1 MLINWWQYLNNIF
14 FKSKIKTVF
23 MFEMFQLPFMVQ
35 AFTAAVITGIL
46 LSYMGVHVVGRGIV
60 FVDLALGQIS
70 SLGVAFAAF
79 IGTGLTSIPLI
90 FTLVGA
96 LLMSFIN
103 IKDKR
108 LKQEAI
114 IGILYAFASAL
125 TVLLISKTAHG
136 DSDIQEV
143 LFGNILS
150 VSWGQISSIGIVFGA
165 ILLVQIIFFRKF
177 FALTES
183 FENGVNHLVG
193 IFNIWNFL
201 FYISIGLAIVFAVK
215 INGVIPVFSYLI
227 IPAVSAIMLTKNKA
241 AVLIIAIIISVLG
254 GFFGLNFSFHYD
266 FPAGSSIVVV
276 LGGIFILAS
285 IYRIIKGIT
294 SKKESSTAVL

>member
-1 MLINWWQYLNNIF
+1 
-14 FKSKIKTVF
+14 

-35 AFTAAVITGIL
+35 AFAAAVITGVL
-46 LSYMGVHVVGRGIV
+46 LSYLGVHVVGRGIV

-79 IGTGLTSIPLI
+79 IGTGMTSIPII

-103 IKDKR
+103 IHDKR

-125 TVLLISKTAHG
+125 TVLLISKTPHG

-150 VSWGQISSIGIVFGA
+150 VSWQQITTMGLFFGGIA
-165 ILLVQIIFFRKF
+165 LMHLIFFKKF
-177 FALTES
+177 FGLTKS
-183 FENGVNHLVG
+183 FENGENHLVG

-215 INGVIPVFSYLI
+215 INGVIPVFSFLI
-227 IPAVSAIMLTKNKA
+227 IPAVSAIMLSKKNT
-241 AVLIIAIIISVLG
+241 VVFIISLIISVLAS
-254 GFFGLNFSFHYD
+254 FLGLAFSFHYD
-266 FPAGSSIVVV
+266 FPAGSSIVAI

-285 IYRIIKGIT
+285 LFKIVKGFASGKT
-294 SKKESSTAVL
+294 T

>member
-1 MLINWWQYLNNIF
+1 
-14 FKSKIKTVF
+14 

-35 AFTAAVITGIL
+35 AFAAAVITGIL
-46 LSYMGVHVVGRGIV
+46 LSYLGVHVVGRGIV

-79 IGTGLTSIPLI
+79 IGTGMTSIPLI

-103 IKDKR
+103 IRDKR

-125 TVLLISKTAHG
+125 TVLLISKTPHG

-150 VSWGQISSIGIVFGA
+150 VSWEKIETIGIVFGA
-165 ILLVQIIFFRKF
+165 IALLQAIFFRKF
-177 FALTES
+177 FALTKS
-183 FENGVNHLVG
+183 FENGENHLVG

-215 INGVIPVFSYLI
+215 INGVIPVFAYLI
-227 IPAVSAIMLTKNKA
+227 IPAVSAIMLSKKD
-241 AVLIIAIIISVLG
+241 VSVFIISFIVSLIASFLG
-254 GFFGLNFSFHYD
+254 LTFSFHYD
-266 FPAGSSIVVV
+266 FPAGSSIVAV
-276 LGGIFILAS
+276 LGGIFILCS
-285 IYRIIKGIT
+285 IFRILKGLLG
-294 SKKESSTAVL
+294 KRRPGPVL

>member
-1 MLINWWQYLNNIF
+1 
-14 FKSKIKTVF
+14 
-23 MFEMFQLPFMVQ
+23 MFDMFHLPFMVQ
-35 AFTAAVITGIL
+35 AFIAAFVTGAL
-46 LSYMGVHVVGRGIV
+46 LSYLGVHVVGRGIV

-90 FTLVGA
+90 FTLAGA

-103 IKDKR
+103 IRDKR

-125 TVLLISKTAHG
+125 TVLLISKTPHG

-150 VSWGQISSIGIVFGA
+150 VSWDQIEALGIVFGIIA
-165 ILLVQIIFFRKF
+165 LVQLLFFKRF
-177 FALTES
+177 FALTRS
-183 FENGVNHLVG
+183 FESGENHLVG
-193 IFNIWNFL
+193 IFNLWNFL

-215 INGVIPVFSYLI
+215 INGVIPVFSFLI
-227 IPAVSAIMLTKNKA
+227 IPAVSAIMLTKNNT
-241 AVLIIAIIISVLG
+241 AVFVISFIISVLG
-254 GFFGLNFSFHYD
+254 SFFGLVFSFKKD
-266 FPAGSSIVVV
+266 FPAGSSIVAI

-285 IYRIIKGIT
+285 IYKII
-294 SKKESSTAVL
+294 SSVVVKKA

>member
-1 MLINWWQYLNNIF
+1 
-14 FKSKIKTVF
+14 
-23 MFEMFQLPFMVQ
+23 MFDMFQLPFMVQ
-35 AFTAAVITGIL
+35 AFAAAVITGIL
-46 LSYMGVHVVGRGIV
+46 LSYLGVHVVGRGIV

-79 IGTGLTSIPLI
+79 IGTGMTSIPLI
-90 FTLVGA
+90 FTLAGA
-96 LLMSFIN
+96 ILMSFIN

-125 TVLLISKTAHG
+125 TVLLISKTPHG

-150 VSWGQISSIGIVFGA
+150 ISWEKIQLTGIVFGA
-165 ILLVQIIFFRKF
+165 IALVHIIFFKRF
-177 FALTES
+177 FSLTKS
-183 FENGVNHLVG
+183 FENGENHLVG

-201 FYISIGLAIVFAVK
+201 FFISIGLAIVFSVR

-227 IPAVSAIMLTKNKA
+227 IPAVSAIMLFKGNTP
-241 AVLIIAIIISVLG
+241 VFITAIIISILAS
-254 GFFGLNFSFHYD
+254 FFGLKFSLDYD
-266 FPAGSSIVVV
+266 FPAGSSVVAV
-276 LGGIFILAS
+276 LGVLFLLAS
-285 IYRIIKGIT
+285 IYRIIKNIFT
-294 SKKESSTAVL
+294 RKKPVV

>member
-1 MLINWWQYLNNIF
+1 
-14 FKSKIKTVF
+14 

-35 AFTAAVITGIL
+35 AFAAAAITGIL
-46 LSYMGVHVVGRGIV
+46 LSYLGVHVVGRGIV

-79 IGTGLTSIPLI
+79 IGTGMTSIPLI
-90 FTLVGA
+90 FTLAGA

-103 IKDKR
+103 IRDKR

-125 TVLLISKTAHG
+125 TVLLISKTPHG

-150 VSWGQISSIGIVFGA
+150 VGWDKITTIGIVFGA
-165 ILLVQIIFFRKF
+165 IALVQLVFFRKF
-177 FALTES
+177 FSLTRS
-183 FENGVNHLVG
+183 FENGENHLVG
-193 IFNIWNFL
+193 IFNFWNFL
-201 FYISIGLAIVFAVK
+201 FYISIGLAIVYAVK

-227 IPAVSAIMLTKNKA
+227 VPAVSAIMVSKKNIAIFIIA
-241 AVLIIAIIISVLG
+241 AVISILAS
-254 GFFGLNFSFHYD
+254 FFGLNFSFHYD
-266 FPAGSSIVVV
+266 FPAGSSIVAV
-276 LGGIFILAS
+276 LGGFFILAS
-285 IYRIIKGIT
+285 LYKIIHGFAF
-294 SKKESSTAVL
+294 KKSG

>member
-1 MLINWWQYLNNIF
+1 
-14 FKSKIKTVF
+14 
-23 MFEMFQLPFMVQ
+23 MFDMFQLPFMVQ
-35 AFTAAVITGIL
+35 AFVAAAITGIV
-46 LSYMGVHVVGRGIV
+46 LSYLGVHVVGRGIV

-90 FTLVGA
+90 FTLAGA

-103 IKDKR
+103 IRDKR

-125 TVLLISKTAHG
+125 TVLLISKTPHG

-150 VSWGQISSIGIVFGA
+150 VSWEQITTTGIVCGA
-165 ILLVQIIFFRKF
+165 IALVHAVFFKKF
-177 FALTES
+177 FSLTKS
-183 FENGVNHLVG
+183 FENGENHLIG
-193 IFNIWNFL
+193 IFNLWNFL
-201 FYISIGLAIVFAVK
+201 FYISIGLVIVFAVR

-227 IPAVSAIMLTKNKA
+227 IPAVSAIMFTKSNKW
-241 AVLIIAIIISVLG
+241 VFLIAIIISVLAS
-254 GFFGLNFSFHYD
+254 FLGLDFSFKYD
-266 FPAGSSIVVV
+266 FPAGSSIVAI
-276 LGGIFILAS
+276 LGGFFIIAS
-285 IYRIIKGIT
+285 VYKIIM
-294 SKKESSTAVL
+294 SVAVKK

>member
-1 MLINWWQYLNNIF
+1 
-14 FKSKIKTVF
+14 

-35 AFTAAVITGIL
+35 AFAAAVITGIL

-79 IGTGLTSIPLI
+79 IGTGMTSIPLI
-90 FTLVGA
+90 FTLAGA

-103 IKDKR
+103 IRDKR

-125 TVLLISKTAHG
+125 TVLLISKTPHG

-150 VSWGQISSIGIVFGA
+150 VSWGKISTIGIVFGA
-165 ILLVQIIFFRKF
+165 IALLQLVFFRKF
-177 FALTES
+177 FDLTKS
-183 FENGVNHLVG
+183 FENGESHLVG
-193 IFNIWNFL
+193 IFNFWNFL
-201 FYISIGLAIVFAVK
+201 FYISIGLAIVYAVK

-227 IPAVSAIMLTKNKA
+227 IPAVSAIMLTKNNT
-241 AVLIIAIIISVLG
+241 AVFIISFVISILA

-266 FPAGSSIVVV
+266 FPAGSSIVAI

-285 IYRIIKGIT
+285 LFKIVKGFVF
-294 SKKESSTAVL
+294 KKAV

>member
-1 MLINWWQYLNNIF
+1 
-14 FKSKIKTVF
+14 
-23 MFEMFQLPFMVQ
+23 MFEMFHLPFMVQ
-35 AFTAAVITGIL
+35 AFLAALTTGAL
-46 LSYMGVHVVGRGIV
+46 LSYLGVHVVGRGIV

-90 FTLVGA
+90 FTLAGA

-103 IKDKR
+103 IRDKR

-125 TVLLISKTAHG
+125 TVLFISKTPHG

-150 VSWGQISSIGIVFGA
+150 VSWAQISALGIVFGVIA
-165 ILLVQIIFFRKF
+165 LLQLIFFKRF
-177 FALTES
+177 FALTKS
-183 FENGVNHLVG
+183 FELGENHVIG

-215 INGVIPVFSYLI
+215 INGVIPVFSFLI
-227 IPAVSAIMLTKNKA
+227 IPAVSAIMLTKNDI
-241 AVLIIAIIISVLG
+241 AVFVIAFFISVLAS
-254 GFFGLNFSFHYD
+254 FFGLNFSFHYD
-266 FPAGSSIVVV
+266 FPAGSSIVAI
-276 LGGIFILAS
+276 LGGIFMLVS
-285 IYRIIKGIT
+285 IYKLINLAT
-294 SKKESSTAVL
+294 AKEPVQA

>member
-1 MLINWWQYLNNIF
+1 
-14 FKSKIKTVF
+14 
-23 MFEMFQLPFMVQ
+23 MFDMFQLPFMVQ

-46 LSYMGVHVVGRGIV
+46 LSYLGVHVVGRGIV

-70 SLGVAFAAF
+70 SLGVAFGAF

-103 IKDKR
+103 IRDKR

-114 IGILYAFASAL
+114 IGIIYAFASAL
-125 TVLLISKTAHG
+125 TVLFISKTPHG

-143 LFGNILS
+143 LFGSILS
-150 VSWGQISSIGIVFGA
+150 ISWQQISTIGIVFGS
-165 ILLVQIIFFRKF
+165 ITLVHLIFFRKF

-183 FENGVNHLVG
+183 FENGENHLTG

-201 FYISIGLAIVFAVK
+201 FYMSIGLAIVFAVK
-215 INGVIPVFSYLI
+215 VNGVIPVFSFLI
-227 IPAVSAIMLTKNKA
+227 IPAVSAILISKNK
-241 AVLIIAIIISVLG
+241 IIVIVIACIISILG
-254 GFFGLNFSFHYD
+254 SFFGLNFSFHYD
-266 FPAGSSIVVV
+266 FPAGSSIVAV
-276 LGGIFILAS
+276 LGIVFVLAS
-285 IYRIIKGIT
+285 LYNILKSVG
-294 SKKESSTAVL
+294 SKKKIIL

>member
-1 MLINWWQYLNNIF
+1 
-14 FKSKIKTVF
+14 
-23 MFEMFQLPFMVQ
+23 MFDMFQLPFMVQ
-35 AFTAAVITGIL
+35 AFAAAVITGIL
-46 LSYMGVHVVGRGIV
+46 LSYLGVHVVGRGIV

-79 IGTGLTSIPLI
+79 IGTGVTSIPLI

-103 IKDKR
+103 IKDTR

-150 VSWGQISSIGIVFGA
+150 VSWEQIRLVGIVFGI
-165 ILLVQIIFFRKF
+165 ILLVQLIFFKKF

-193 IFNIWNFL
+193 IFNVWNFL

-227 IPAVSAIMLTKNKA
+227 IPAVCAIMITKSKT
-241 AVLIIAIIISVLG
+241 AVLIIAIIISIVG

-276 LGGIFILAS
+276 LGAIFILAS
-285 IYRIIKGIT
+285 VYRIIIGIT
-294 SKKESSTAVL
+294 INKKQTESIH

>member
-1 MLINWWQYLNNIF
+1 
-14 FKSKIKTVF
+14 
-23 MFEMFQLPFMVQ
+23 MFAMFQLSFMVQ
-35 AFTAAVITGIL
+35 AFAAAVITGVV
-46 LSYMGVHVVGRGIV
+46 LSYLGVHVVGRGIV

-79 IGTGLTSIPLI
+79 IGSGVTSIPLI
-90 FTLVGA
+90 FTLAGA

-103 IKDKR
+103 IRDKR

-125 TVLLISKTAHG
+125 TVLFISKTPHG
-136 DSDIQEV
+136 DSDVQEV

-150 VSWGQISSIGIVFGA
+150 VSWEQISLIGIVFGA
-165 ILLVQIIFFRKF
+165 IALMHIIFVRRF

-183 FENGVNHLVG
+183 FESGINHLVG

-227 IPAVSAIMLTKNKA
+227 IPAVSAILISKNKIT
-241 AVLIIAIIISVLG
+241 VLIIAFIISLLA

-266 FPAGSSIVVV
+266 FPAGSSIVTI
-276 LGGIFILAS
+276 LGIIFILCAL
-285 IYRIIKGIT
+285 YNIIKSLVIRRQ
-294 SKKESSTAVL
+294 A

>member
-1 MLINWWQYLNNIF
+1 
-14 FKSKIKTVF
+14 
-23 MFEMFQLPFMVQ
+23 MFQLPFMVQ
-35 AFTAAVITGIL
+35 AFAAAAISGIL
-46 LSYMGVHVVGRGIV
+46 LSYLGVHVVGRGIV

-70 SLGVAFAAF
+70 SMGVAFAAF
-79 IGTGLTSIPLI
+79 IGAGLTSIPLI

-103 IKDKR
+103 IHDKR

-114 IGILYAFASAL
+114 IGILYAFTSAL
-125 TVLLISKTAHG
+125 TVLLISKTPHG

-150 VSWGQISSIGIVFGA
+150 VSWEQITTMGIVFGA
-165 ILLVQIIFFRKF
+165 LAVMHLVFFRKF
-177 FALTES
+177 SVLTES
-183 FENGVNHLVG
+183 FENGENHLIG

-215 INGVIPVFSYLI
+215 VNGVIPVFSFLI
-227 IPAVSAIMLTKNKA
+227 IPAVSAILISKNKIT
-241 AVLIIAIIISVLG
+241 VIIIACIISVLA

-266 FPAGSSIVVV
+266 FPAGSSIVTI
-276 LGGIFILAS
+276 LGIVFILAS
-285 IYRIIKGIT
+285 LYNILKSQLSG
-294 SKKESSTAVL
+294 KKKVVM